1 MNYAIVDANNLVTN
15 VILWDGEPS
24 WKPPADCI
32 TAQIPADSV
41 AGVGWSYVDGEFVAP
56 PQEVLPAIE
65 ADPIPELTPAE
76 KLAASG
82 LTVEELKQLLGLE
95 S

>member
-32 TAQIPADSV
+32 DR
-41 AGVGWSYVDGEFVAP
+41 
-56 PQEVLPAIE
+56 
-65 ADPIPELTPAE
+65 
-76 KLAASG
+76 AACGFPGSRG
-82 LTVEELKQLLGLE
+82 RIARVR
-95 S
+95 